1 MGILDEAIKEH
12 LELKRQ
18 HGAADDELSQ
28 LEDEAFGAAA
38 RPGDEE
44 MASPAPAD
52 PFSEA
57 PTEFMSSG
65 TTEAPQPAAEASVA
79 PVPEA
84 PPEPASETPAPHV
97 PVEPAPEPPAPEP
110 VSEEHP
116 AMEHE
121 AVAEPPAP
129 EAPAEP
135 EPSAE
140 QLDRQAIADQ
150 PTELYDVPGE
160 LAKESPGE
168 EELYEAEAGEPRL
181 AGDEPLEEDVDIDDD
196 FFDEK
201 SLSAELDQALDA
213 PEGVASEEAPVI
225 EPESSVPA
233 VVDPE
238 PEVETPEAEPE
249 IETPE
254 AEPPPPE
261 PAAPEPEP
269 APEEPPQPEPA
280 EAEAAPEPEVE
291 TAPEPTEEQPGG
303 AFFDQEEDVLEE
315 TPEFLQ
321 DAPES
326 DRLWFEQKPPKDFD
340 FDD

>member
-18 HGAADDELSQ
+18 HGAADHELAQ

-44 MASPAPAD
+44 MTSPAPAD

-65 TTEAPQPAAEASVA
+65 TTEAAQPAAAA
-79 PVPEA
+79 PAATEPEA
-84 PPEPASETPAPHV
+84 PPAPPAETPAADV
-97 PVEPAPEPPAPEP
+97 PVVEPAAEPPAAEP

-121 AVAEPPAP
+121 AVPEPPAP
-129 EAPAEP
+129 EAPP
-135 EPSAE
+135 ESDAGAE

-150 PTELYDVPGE
+150 PTELFDVPGE
-160 LAKESPGE
+160 LAKESPSE
-168 EELYEAEAGEPRL
+168 DELYEAEAGEPRL
-181 AGDEPLEEDVDIDDD
+181 AGDEPLDEDVDIDDD

-225 EPESSVPA
+225 EPESSSPA

-238 PEVETPEAEPE
+238 PAV
-249 IETPE
+249 ETPE

-261 PAAPEPEP
+261 PAPPEPD
-269 APEEPPQPEPA
+269 PEEPPPPEPA

-291 TAPEPTEEQPGG
+291 TAPEPAEEPAEEPPGG